1 MASDFQSFTDQ
12 ELARQ
17 TQAGSL
23 AAFEELVYRYEG
35 RIYGFVANSCGN
47 GADAREV
54 TQDTFVRAF
63 QAIEQFDPQRGFAPW
78 LFTIARRKCL
88 DRYRAA
94 RPAAEEPVPELA
106 DQDDPAE
113 LLARQEERQSL
124 WDLARRHLPE
134 AQFQALW
141 LKYAEEMSVAD
152 IAQVLRKTQT
162 HVKVLLFRA
171 RQALGREIKAAQRRG
186 LPSGGAAS
194 RTAPNREATP
204 APFIGEG
211 GGAGGVRHRMSRGA
225 GRFGSQRCEERT
237 VMKSW
242 FTKLRISAALD
253 AGHKAVCFAA
263 AEHRQVGATPGL
275 RG

>member
-1 MASDFQSFTDQ
+1 MSSDIPSFTDQ

-35 RIYGFVANSCGN
+35 RIYGFAANLCGN
-47 GADAREV
+47 GTDAREV
-54 TQDTFVRAF
+54 TQDTLVRAF
-63 QAIEQFDPQRGFAPW
+63 QAIAQFDPQRSFAPW

-88 DRYRAA
+88 DRYRSA

-106 DQDDPAE
+106 DLDDPAE

-124 WDLARRHLPE
+124 WDLARGHLPG

-171 RQALGREIKAAQRRG
+171 RQTLGREIKAAQMAG
-186 LPSGGAAS
+186 LPSEGAAS
-194 RTAPNREATP
+194 RTAPNQEATP

-211 GGAGGVRHRMSRGA
+211 GVSRMRCVIGCTGALAGSGA
-225 GRFGSQRCEERT
+225 S
-237 VMKSW
+237 
-242 FTKLRISAALD
+242 D
-253 AGHKAVCFAA
+253 ARKG
-263 AEHRQVGATPGL
+263 PL
-275 RG
+275 